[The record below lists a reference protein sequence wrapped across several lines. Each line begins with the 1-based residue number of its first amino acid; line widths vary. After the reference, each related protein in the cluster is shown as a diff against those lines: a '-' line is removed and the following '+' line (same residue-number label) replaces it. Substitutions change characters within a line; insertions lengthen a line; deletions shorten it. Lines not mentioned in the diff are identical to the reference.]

1 LNSGIKNQLI
11 NITIKSSL
19 LKQCLIFIP
28 HLFVSILLIVL
39 CLYYHLSIL
48 FLVLS
53 QLLILFLL
61 FHYNKLY
68 LTLKNKNSIISLE
81 KNISHDWKIDLND
94 KQIRARLLNS
104 SFVSNW
110 LIILNFKNDETKQ
123 YYSCL
128 ILSDSIE
135 TDTFRRLK
143 ICFFY
148 SIHYI
153 HDLLS

>member
-61 FHYNKLY
+61 FHYN
-68 LTLKNKNSIISLE
+68 
-81 KNISHDWKIDLND
+81 
-94 KQIRARLLNS
+94 
-104 SFVSNW
+104 
-110 LIILNFKNDETKQ
+110 
-123 YYSCL
+123 
-128 ILSDSIE
+128 
-135 TDTFRRLK
+135 
-143 ICFFY
+143 
-148 SIHYI
+148 
-153 HDLLS
+153 

>member
-1 LNSGIKNQLI
+1 MNSGIKNQLI

-143 ICFFY
+143 IY
-148 SIHYI
+148 LKTSG
-153 HDLLS
+153 LK